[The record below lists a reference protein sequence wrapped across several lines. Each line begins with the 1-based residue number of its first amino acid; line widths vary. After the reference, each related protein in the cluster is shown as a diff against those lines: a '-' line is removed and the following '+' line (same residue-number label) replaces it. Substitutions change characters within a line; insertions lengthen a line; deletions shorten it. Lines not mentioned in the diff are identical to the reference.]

1 MCPNPYFTIQT
12 SFWCSHKFCTKAW
25 IKLNYF
31 DAELNTDEHVIST
44 FNFVQHGH
52 RQEEERR
59 RKEEQTGVVLSFN
72 ATM

>member
-1 MCPNPYFTIQT
+1 MQVTFLG
-12 SFWCSHKFCTKAW
+12 FWEC
-25 IKLNYF
+25 LVPP
-31 DAELNTDEHVIST
+31 ENTDEHVIST

-59 RKEEQTGVVLSFN
+59 RKEEQTGVVLSLY